1 MNAIER
7 KRYILDELQRNG
19 SVVIT
24 DLAERIQV
32 SSMTI
37 RRDLNAMAEDGMVT
51 LEHGGAV
58 LNSGSLFEC
67 SISFKMR
74 SMCPKSSASRPSV
87 WSTSTK
93 AIPFFLDAGTTPN
106 ELAGAAARQTQHQCT
121 DPLSAGSQHHRYHA
135 EHQASSCV
143 RASSVRTPW
152 LFWGR

>member
-51 LEHGGAV
+51 LENNKPHGLRVKIRLPLADQ
-58 LNSGSLFEC
+58 
-67 SISFKMR
+67 
-74 SMCPKSSASRPSV
+74 
-87 WSTSTK
+87 K
-93 AIPFFLDAGTTPN
+93 AKVSKT
-106 ELAGAAARQTQHQCT
+106 
-121 DPLSAGSQHHRYHA
+121 
-135 EHQASSCV
+135 V
-143 RASSVRTPW
+143 
-152 LFWGR
+152 